1 MTPVVDVLVL
11 MQPAF
16 LQSVL
21 VPQVQFLDR
30 ILDIPAMLQLQVQKL
45 LIFRSCRSSG
55 ESRNAWFDSGYL
67 FCVSSRMAFGK
78 FHVFYVIG

>member
-1 MTPVVDVLVL
+1 MVGVLVL

-30 ILDIPAMLQLQVQKL
+30 ILDIPAMLLLQVQKL

-55 ESRNAWFDSGYL
+55 GRAMLGSTVATYSASARGWLLENSMFST
-67 FCVSSRMAFGK
+67 
-78 FHVFYVIG
+78 